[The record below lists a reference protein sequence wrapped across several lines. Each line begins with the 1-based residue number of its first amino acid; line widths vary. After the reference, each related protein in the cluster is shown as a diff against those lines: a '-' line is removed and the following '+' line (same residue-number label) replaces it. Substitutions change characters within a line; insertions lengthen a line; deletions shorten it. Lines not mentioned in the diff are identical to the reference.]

1 MVTIIA
7 VTLVKIMHD
16 NLGLLQPLI
25 TQNVTAV
32 HNANSDLIKVDLYM
46 GTFTEAQIDLS

>member
-7 VTLVKIMHD
+7 ITLVKIMHND
-16 NLGLLQPLI
+16 LGLLQPFI

-46 GTFTEAQIDLS
+46 GTFTKAQIEFS